1 MNLDDLITPKPV
13 EKIYG
18 WMDTQLSI
26 ARFYGG
32 CTYKGHPYLIDMQD
46 PDKPLVRQDVLRA
59 EIKARKVA
67 ASKQDSAAKAVEDE
81 KTQDLFESGA

>member
-1 MNLDDLITPKPV
+1 MTLDDLINPKPV

-32 CTYKGHPYLIDMQD
+32 CKFQGASYLIDYAD
-46 PDKPLVRQDVLRA
+46 PEHPLVRQDVLEA
-59 EIKARKVA
+59 EKKARKVA
-67 ASKQDSAAKAVEDE
+67 ASKEDSAAKAVEDE
-81 KTQDLFESGA
+81 KTQDLFERGA